1 MIASD
6 IYPLTDAP
14 MTPLTDKRW
23 KNIGKI
29 EHFGAKFVFLYF
41 IFVLI
46 FAKSILVFSSVESIE
61 IVELFIILWLLLV
74 VLSWNPSASVWVVS
88 YNLLVIVIKSQV
100 IFYCKDSNYFAKN
113 CDL

>member
-23 KNIGKI
+23 KI

-61 IVELFIILWLLLV
+61 IVELFII
-74 VLSWNPSASVWVVS
+74 
-88 YNLLVIVIKSQV
+88 
-100 IFYCKDSNYFAKN
+100 
-113 CDL
+113 